1 MRFLFA
7 RTRLEVTGIEADVGV
22 SVQTMQLG
30 PVNVHLLVNSVFVEE
45 YAMTMSPTANLR
57 CDFGIRGE

>member
-1 MRFLFA
+1 M
-7 RTRLEVTGIEADVGV
+7 TGIEADVGV